1 MRSAKE
7 SGVRSGFPRC
17 SMLRRSHEN
26 QLRSRSLDRA
36 AEIVVRYPR
45 ERHAGAV
52 GLSIL
57 RWDVLSRQ
65 SAIRGGDYEIRPGR
79 QRATGKLLWE
89 QRRNPWKPV
98 RAHDW
103 EGRSS
108 RSVKVVC
115 ADESDIWPPWFHG
128 LGPQQLLCSC

>member
-1 MRSAKE
+1 MRSAKG

-17 SMLRRSHEN
+17 SVPRRSRGTQFHN
-26 QLRSRSLDRA
+26 TSLDLA
-36 AEIVVRYPR
+36 AESEVRYPR

-65 SAIRGGDYEIRPGR
+65 SAIRGDDYEIRPGR
-79 QRATGKLLWE
+79 QRATGKLLWK
-89 QRRNPWKPV
+89 QPRNPWKPV

-103 EGRSS
+103 
-108 RSVKVVC
+108 
-115 ADESDIWPPWFHG
+115 
-128 LGPQQLLCSC
+128 